1 MGPEGKV
8 SARARREGG
17 GSGESP
23 CAQPGPGGTG
33 PRARGGGR
41 QRLAAGPR
49 LLTPAP
55 GRHRPACDSQL
66 LVEPGLAAGLEVA
79 DDNAELPDVLHELL
93 QVLLQV
99 VELLRHHRATRKTAA
114 GVVLPHRF
122 LLPSGP
128 AATSASSGG
137 RMGRGLSGGA
147 GPSGWGLT
155 SRRGMGRGLIAG
167 RGGVSSVP
175 PQHP

>member
-8 SARARREGG
+8 LARARREGG

-33 PRARGGGR
+33 PRARVGGR

-99 VELLRHHRATRKTAA
+99 VELLRHYLAARKT
-114 GVVLPHRF
+114 PR
-122 LLPSGP
+122 
-128 AATSASSGG
+128 ASSCPTASCFRPGPPPLPLPLG
-137 RMGRGLSGGA
+137 AGWGGA
-147 GPSGWGLT
+147 
-155 SRRGMGRGLIAG
+155 
-167 RGGVSSVP
+167 
-175 PQHP
+175 